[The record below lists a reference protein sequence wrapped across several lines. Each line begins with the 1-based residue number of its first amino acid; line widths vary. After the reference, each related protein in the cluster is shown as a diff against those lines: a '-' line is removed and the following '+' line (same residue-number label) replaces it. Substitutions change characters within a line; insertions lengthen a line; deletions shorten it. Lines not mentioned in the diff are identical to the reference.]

1 MASLTPD
8 VARRLERL
16 PEDLRAE
23 FPSVQLETIRGDVD
37 THARELL
44 ESARFD
50 DFVPVL
56 VHRAVREALRSRGNT
71 PVAA

>member
-1 MASLTPD
+1 MTPD
-8 VARRLERL
+8 VARRLERI

-23 FPSVQLETIRGDVD
+23 FPGIQLETIRGDVD
-37 THARELL
+37 TQARELL

-56 VHRAVREALRSRGNT
+56 VHRAVRESLRARRKHG
-71 PVAA
+71 VAA

>member
-1 MASLTPD
+1 MESLGPD
-8 VARRLERL
+8 VARRLERI

-23 FPSVQLETIRGDVD
+23 FPTIRLETIRGDVD

-44 ESARFD
+44 EGARFD

-56 VHRAVREALRSRGNT
+56 VHRAVRESLRSRMQHAV
-71 PVAA
+71 PA